1 MDPVLCVCVYV
12 LCVWCPSQLAQYR
25 LQITGGAVLSRR
37 GAMAKSKHA
46 THAVCA
52 GAVEVVCVCVRT
64 CVRAWSRMVKLKSK
78 SMSHKSMS
86 HRYMGLGFSFR
97 PQMPHAR
104 EAETNVPA

>member
-64 CVRAWSRMVKLKSK
+64 CVNQDGETPVEIDEPQIDEPQV
-78 SMSHKSMS
+78 H
-86 HRYMGLGFSFR
+86 GFR
-97 PQMPHAR
+97 L
-104 EAETNVPA
+104 

>member
-52 GAVEVVCVCVRT
+52 GASCVRVRAYVRT
-64 CVRAWSRMVKLKSK
+64 CVEQDGETPVEIDEPQIDEPQV
-78 SMSHKSMS
+78 H
-86 HRYMGLGFSFR
+86 GFR
-97 PQMPHAR
+97 R
-104 EAETNVPA
+104 